1 MAKKKGLSPAAPE
14 ETPLNSILTRKG
26 VYVVLQDAPDIELAG
41 PLAKGMINVFIA
53 TSGSGKSLLAFLISW
68 KELKAGSFDCIFYI
82 DIDNPHS
89 VFKDRYSAF
98 PELENMFYFTEYALD
113 KLLPESYGL
122 FPVEKAWGVLQEL
135 SESEYVKNSL
145 VVIDSLQ
152 NFCDYNDLKE
162 LKKFF
167 RLLKKIT
174 NAGGTV
180 LVLHHKSSKQ
190 ESPSFK
196 GLSYIK
202 DASDVL
208 WEVTP
213 DIKRTGEI
221 NSFKLTCTK
230 NRSTTNFVSFVVAF
244 STDTGTVTYDQNVL
258 FQEEIPVKEAILV
271 VLQKQNG
278 MKQLDLVQAVKEKA
292 KVNEKKIRSVLA
304 KLVALDLVHVSTGKK
319 NAKLYSANYNALEPG
334 YFDDLEDEDLSPDDK
349 VALPF

>member
-26 VYVVLQDAPDIELAG
+26 VYEVLQDAPDVELAG
-41 PLAKGMINVFIA
+41 PLAKSMINVFIA

-68 KELKAGSFDCIFYI
+68 KELKARSFDCVFYI

-89 VFKDRYSAF
+89 IYKDRYSAF
-98 PELENMFYFTEYALD
+98 PELENMFYFTEFILD

-174 NAGGTV
+174 NSGGTV

-221 NSFKLTCTK
+221 NSFKLT
-230 NRSTTNFVSFVVAF
+230 V
-244 STDTGTVTYDQNVL
+244 
-258 FQEEIPVKEAILV
+258 
-271 VLQKQNG
+271 
-278 MKQLDLVQAVKEKA
+278 
-292 KVNEKKIRSVLA
+292 
-304 KLVALDLVHVSTGKK
+304 
-319 NAKLYSANYNALEPG
+319 
-334 YFDDLEDEDLSPDDK
+334 
-349 VALPF
+349 

>member
-26 VYVVLQDAPDIELAG
+26 VYEVLQDAPDVELAG
-41 PLAKGMINVFIA
+41 PLAKSMINVFIA

-68 KELKAGSFDCIFYI
+68 KELKARSFDCVFYI

-89 VFKDRYSAF
+89 IYKDRYSAF
-98 PELENMFYFTEYALD
+98 PELENMFYFTEFILD

-174 NAGGTV
+174 NSGGTV

-221 NSFKLTCTK
+221 NSFKLTCIK

-244 STDTGTVTYDQNVL
+244 STDVGTITYDQNVL
-258 FQEEIPVKEAILV
+258 FLEEIPVKEAILV
-271 VLQKQNG
+271 VLHERNG

-292 KVNEKKIRSVLA
+292 KVNEKKIRSVIT
-304 KLVALDLVHVSTGKK
+304 KLVALGLINVSMGKK
-319 NAKLYSANYNALEPG
+319 NAKLYSINPETLEPG
-334 YFDDLEDEDLSPDDK
+334 YFDDLKDEDLSPDDK

>member
-26 VYVVLQDAPDIELAG
+26 VYEVLQDAPDVELAG
-41 PLAKGMINVFIA
+41 PLAKSMINVFIA

-68 KELKAGSFDCIFYI
+68 KELKARSFDCVFYI

-89 VFKDRYSAF
+89 IYKDRYSAF
-98 PELENMFYFTEYALD
+98 PELENMFYFTEFILD

-174 NAGGTV
+174 NSGGTV

-221 NSFKLTCTK
+221 NSFKLTCVK
-230 NRSTTNFVSFVVAF
+230 NRSTTSFTNFVIGFN
-244 STDTGTVTYDQNVL
+244 TDTGYVSYDQNVL

-319 NAKLYSANYNALEPG
+319 NAKLYSANYDAIEPG
-334 YFDDLEDEDLSPDDK
+334 YLDGLGEED
-349 VALPF
+349 